1 MRTRLMSLVAP
12 AVAAAAIS
20 AGPAA
25 AAASGEGTTFVT
37 AVHEGNLA
45 EITAGH
51 DARQHAQSSCVKTAG
66 LDMVRGGGC
75 RAGKDVGTVR
85 AGTGGYLAAPT
96 PETYRTLG
104 ALSMAIGGLLAAIGT
119 AWTVRNRRR
128 TAKKR

>member
-12 AVAAAAIS
+12 AVAAAVIS

-25 AAASGEGTTFVT
+25 AAASGEGTTFVR

-51 DARQHAQSSCVKTAG
+51 AVRQHAQSSCVKTVG
-66 LDMVRGGGC
+66 QGTVRGGVC
-75 RAGKDVGTVR
+75 HAGKDVGTVR
-85 AGTGGYLAAPT
+85 GGTGYLAAPT